1 MDYSTSLSLL
11 DGFHAG
17 RVVVLG
23 DVMLDRFVYGSVQRI
38 SPEAP
43 IPVVAVE
50 RTADMPGGAANV
62 ARNIAA
68 LGARATLIGVCGD
81 DAAAAA
87 LRTQL
92 AVSPTI
98 EVILVVDGGRPT
110 TLKTRYVADG
120 QQVMRAD
127 RESREPLAGTVEATV
142 LSAYADALAD
152 ADVVVLSDYA
162 KGVLSASVTRAAI
175 DLARR
180 SAKRVIVDPKSKDFE
195 RYRGA
200 TILTPN
206 RQELQLAAGR
216 ECASE
221 PELTTAA
228 RALVV
233 AGVCDYLLVTRG
245 KDGMSIIGAEGTTVH
260 LPTTAR
266 QVFDVS
272 GAGDTVVATLAL
284 GLAAGGDV
292 EQAAALANHAAG
304 IVVGKRGTATVT
316 PGEMIAV
323 LAPADVGT
331 DPHKIF
337 SLDSVLAL
345 ARAWRDQGLKVAFT
359 NGCFDLLHPGH
370 VSLLDQ
376 ARRSADRLVVG
387 LNSDLSIRRLKGPNR
402 PVQSEVARATVL
414 AAIKSVDAVV
424 IFADNTPQHL
434 IEKLEPD
441 VLVKGADYS
450 VSTVV
455 GADLVLQRGG
465 RVVLADLVQG
475 HSTTATVARVASSA
489 SASASS
495 SSSASALASTSPS

>member
-1 MDYSTSLSLL
+1 MNYTTSLSLL
-11 DGFHAG
+11 DGFRAG
-17 RVVVLG
+17 RVLVLG
-23 DVMLDRFVYGSVQRI
+23 DVMLDRFVYGTVQRI

-43 IPVVAVE
+43 IPVVAVD
-50 RTADMPGGAANV
+50 RSADMPGGAANV

-81 DAAAAA
+81 DAPATA
-87 LRTQL
+87 LRAQL
-92 AVSPTI
+92 ASSPTI
-98 EVILVVDGGRPT
+98 EVRLIVDASRPT
-110 TLKTRYVADG
+110 SLKTRYVADG

-127 RESREPLAGTVEATV
+127 RESREPLGTAAEAAV
-142 LSAYADALAD
+142 LSAYADALGEAD
-152 ADVVVLSDYA
+152 LVILSDYA
-162 KGVLSASVTRAAI
+162 KGVLSPSLIRAAI
-175 DLARR
+175 DLAGR
-180 SAKRVIVDPKSKDFE
+180 SAKRVIVDPKSKDFA

-216 ECASE
+216 ECESE
-221 PELTTAA
+221 ADLVIAA
-228 RALVV
+228 RALLS
-233 AGVCDYLLVTRG
+233 AGICDYLLVTRG
-245 KDGMSIIGAEGTTVH
+245 KDGMSIVAADGAALH
-260 LPTTAR
+260 QPTTAR

-292 EQAAALANHAAG
+292 AQAAALANHAAG

-316 PGEMIAV
+316 TGEMIAA
-323 LAPADVGT
+323 LAPADGGA

-337 SLDSVLAL
+337 SLDSVLRL

-376 ARRSADRLVVG
+376 ARRSADRLIVG
-387 LNSDLSIRRLKGPNR
+387 LNADLSIRRLKGPNR

-424 IFADNTPQHL
+424 IFAENTPLQL

-441 VLVKGADYS
+441 VLVKGADYT

-455 GADLVLQRGG
+455 GADLVLGRGG
-465 RVVLADLVQG
+465 RVILADLVQG
-475 HSTTATVARVASSA
+475 HSTTATVERVAATVS
-489 SASASS
+489 
-495 SSSASALASTSPS
+495 